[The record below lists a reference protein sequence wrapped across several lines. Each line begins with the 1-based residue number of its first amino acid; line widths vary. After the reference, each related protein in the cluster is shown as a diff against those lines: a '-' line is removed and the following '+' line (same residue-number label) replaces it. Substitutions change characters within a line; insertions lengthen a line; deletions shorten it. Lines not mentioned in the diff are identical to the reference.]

1 MGPGG
6 PGSPR
11 GPGIALQGPTKIIIH
26 TVFRA
31 TLWLYEKVYI
41 EITILVQV
49 IVARPSVDCLPKH
62 DFNIT
67 LADNSLYNIS
77 NCNQLKNHYAHK
89 SNNPEA
95 KHKRIVIKGAIRW
108 KRHHI
113 SYLLH
118 PPVLH
123 LLLDY
128 SHLAVVIEKKMKER
142 GIRNES
148 YSKAQVLSQT
158 SFASAGLRW
167 EQATKEKCITPVM
180 LFFLSCFKSQAIKC
194 SFQLHFSILN

>member
-1 MGPGG
+1 MRHQKWLKAGIHQATHTIDFLLLLPGKPGNPVGPGG

-31 TLWLYEKVYI
+31 TKKKLRKSLYWNYYI
-41 EITILVQV
+41 GASDSCPL
-49 IVARPSVDCLPKH
+49 PSVDYLPKH

-77 NCNQLKNHYAHK
+77 NCNQLKKHYAHK

-95 KHKRIVIKGAIRW
+95 KHKRFIIKGAIRW
-108 KRHHI
+108 KCHHI

-123 LLLDY
+123 LPSDY

-142 GIRNES
+142 GIRNKS
-148 YSKAQVLSQT
+148 YSKAQALSQT
-158 SFASAGLRW
+158 SFASAGLRD
-167 EQATKEKCITPVM
+167 AAC
-180 LFFLSCFKSQAIKC
+180 A
-194 SFQLHFSILN
+194 